1 LTMNR
6 LGLLVLLT
14 VAGLAHGLQYTCGNV
29 YDYGLT
35 RIVGGSNA
43 REASWPWM
51 VSIQHP
57 YAQGNK
63 HWCGGSLISSDWV
76 LTAAHCFDKI
86 DLVYVV
92 IGATQLSRPGPGAV
106 ARTINK
112 VVIHRDYKR
121 IDFRYDIAL
130 MQLNQPVQC
139 SSYIQLACV
148 ATPTLKVSE
157 LSNCWIAGW
166 GQTTKRSAGKTDNL
180 QEAKVQLI
188 DLQLCNST
196 DWYAG
201 EIHPYNLCAGAT
213 NISLILSALLQG
225 DSGGPL
231 MCQDNSADYWWVV
244 GLTSFG
250 NGCGRARQPGV
261 YISTQHF
268 YEWIDF
274 NMPAGPTGSRAGC
287 TAPQPFPAGI
297 MPADLK
303 PASV

>member
-1 LTMNR
+1 MGQPQFLASSQVLARTDAHPKGCP
-6 LGLLVLLT
+6 GLLGSCGFRAPVP
-14 VAGLAHGLQYTCGNV
+14 AYTPTNYYYSNV

-86 DLVYVV
+86 DNISLVYVV

-201 EIHPYNLCAGAT
+201 EIHPYNLCAGYPEG
-213 NISLILSALLQG
+213 NIDACKG

-274 NMPAGPTGSRAGC
+274 NMRTQAVE
-287 TAPQPFPAGI
+287 TA
-297 MPADLK
+297 
-303 PASV
+303 S

>member
-1 LTMNR
+1 MNR

-14 VAGLAHGLQYTCGNV
+14 VAGLVHGLQYPCGGSCGFRAPVPAYTPTNYYYSNV

-86 DLVYVV
+86 DNISLVYVV

-166 GQTTKRSAGKTDNL
+166 GRTTKRSADKPDNL
-180 QEAKVQLI
+180 QEAKVRLI
-188 DLQLCNST
+188 DVQLCNST

-201 EIHPYNLCAGAT
+201 EIHPYNLCAGYPEG
-213 NISLILSALLQG
+213 NIDSCKG

-274 NMPAGPTGSRAGC
+274 NMRTQAVE
-287 TAPQPFPAGI
+287 TA
-297 MPADLK
+297 
-303 PASV
+303 S